1 MLMKKVLSLTLIA
14 VLLCLSLA
22 GCGGSGGSG
31 GSGDS
36 NGAADD
42 KPIVIKVG
50 HTDTSNRSTNESI
63 EWLAD
68 YMAEKTDGRVIVEA
82 YPDGQLGD
90 DPEMCKGLLLGT
102 CQVYFG
108 LCGVLSGIVGPQ
120 LDILDLPFLYNSY
133 EEWEKGSFERGGLEI
148 YNELLEGTGYTC
160 VDFMYN
166 GMMNLC
172 SSKKVYHN
180 SEDMKGYKVRVTASE
195 MNVDIFK
202 ALGANPT
209 PMAWG
214 EVYTSVVQGA
224 VDGLTHS
231 LGVFNDFKF
240 YEYAPY
246 ITLSEHQS
254 SPYTVVMATSFLE
267 SLPDDIYDIWM
278 DGLHQACA
286 MQREMEREL
295 ELQYVEDFKANGATV
310 YALTEEEKAA
320 FYELCKD
327 IYTKQRDVTGADV
340 FDRFLATAGK

>member
-1 MLMKKVLSLTLIA
+1 MKFKKILVLILIIA
-14 VLLCLSLA
+14 LGIATA
-22 GCGGSGGSG
+22 GCGGSD
-31 GSGDS
+31 SGD
-36 NGAADD
+36 GGETTQD
-42 KPIVIKVG
+42 KTIVIKVG
-50 HTDTSNRSTNESI
+50 HTDTSNRSTNICI

-68 YMAEKTDGRVIVEA
+68 YMAEKTDGRVVVEA

-102 CQVYFG
+102 NQVYFG
-108 LCGVLSGIVGPQ
+108 LCGVLGGIVGPE

-133 EEWEKGSFERGGLEI
+133 DEWVKGSFENGGLEI
-148 YNELLEGTGYTC
+148 YNELLEGTGFVC

-180 SEDMKGYKVRVTASE
+180 SEDMVGYKVRVTASE
-195 MNVDIFK
+195 MNVAIFK
-202 ALGANPT
+202 AIGANPT
-209 PMAWG
+209 PMSWG

-224 VDGLTHS
+224 LDGLTHS
-231 LGVFNDFKF
+231 LGVFNDFAF

-254 SPYTVVMATSFLE
+254 SPYTVVMATEFLE

-286 MQREMEREL
+286 KQREMEREL
-295 ELQYVEDFKANGATV
+295 ELSYVDDFIAKGATV
-310 YALTEEEKAA
+310 YACTDEEKAD
-320 FYELCKD
+320 FYALCKD
-327 IYTKQRDVTGADV
+327 IYTNQRDITGADV

>member
-1 MLMKKVLSLTLIA
+1 MEERSMKMKKVLILTLIVA
-14 VLLCLSLA
+14 MLCLTLA
-22 GCGGSGGSG
+22 GCGGRGGSEG
-31 GSGDS
+31 EASGDE
-36 NGAADD
+36 
-42 KPIVIKVG
+42 PIIIKVG
-50 HTDTSNRSTNESI
+50 HTDTSSRSTNVSI

-68 YMAEKTDGRVIVEA
+68 YMAEQTDGRVVVEA

-90 DPEMCKGLLLGT
+90 DPELCKGLLLGT
-102 CQVYFG
+102 DQVYFG
-108 LCGVLSGIVGPQ
+108 LSGVLGGIVGPK
-120 LDILDLPFLYNSY
+120 LDILDLPFLYSSY
-133 EEWEKGSFERGGLEI
+133 DQWVEGSFEKGGLEI
-148 YNELLEGTGYTC
+148 YNELLEGSGYTC

-166 GMMNLC
+166 GMMNLA
-172 SSKKVYHN
+172 SSKKVYRN
-180 SEDMKGYKVRVTASE
+180 SEDMAGYKVRVTSSE
-195 MNVDIFK
+195 MNVAIFN

-246 ITLSEHQS
+246 ITLTEHQS
-254 SPYTVVMATSFLE
+254 SPYTVVMSTEFLE
-267 SLPDDIYDIWM
+267 SLPEDIYDIWM

-295 ELQYVEDFKANGATV
+295 ELEYVDNFIANGATV
-310 YALTEEEKAA
+310 YASTEEEKAA
-320 FYELCKD
+320 FYALCDD
-327 IYTKQRDVTGADV
+327 IYAAQRDVTGADV